1 MRPGRYARIT
11 PTRVGRSIT
20 SPPAGKTSCQQRSKP
35 PASRLV
41 TVACAPPPA
50 AASAMVQS
58 SHCRTARSNTGAR
71 QQSAGACRHGVGT
84 HRRQLDGDRHAVQL
98 HHAQPE
104 ALASDDSVCELRQ
117 HGSRGC
123 PRAAEDGVGG
133 RRKAPSVHGV
143 PHVGEPAPADR
154 NDCVRAL
161 KDAAREPDDR
171 CCVAEQQDS
180 RAQVRRVLGRSPEDD
195 LAGRGRGRHRDTCA
209 SRRHHSRRRVVRR
222 RGRGGEVQAKGQA
235 GVKCHRPV
243 LGIAT

>member
-235 GVKCHRPV
+235 GVKCHRRF
-243 LGIAT
+243 